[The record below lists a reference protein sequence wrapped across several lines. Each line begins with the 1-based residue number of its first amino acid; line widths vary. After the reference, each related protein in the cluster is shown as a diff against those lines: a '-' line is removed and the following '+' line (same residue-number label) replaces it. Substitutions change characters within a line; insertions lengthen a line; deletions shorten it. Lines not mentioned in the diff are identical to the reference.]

1 MTNQNTPARKL
12 RLRSRSLVAAAV
24 LALGAGSAVPA
35 LAAASS
41 PAPTQVQII
50 PESDGF
56 YGYVSSAKTQ
66 KCANN
71 RKVILFK
78 QVGSV
83 QDPHSDQ
90 KIGTDIAQP
99 NGDGVMWN
107 TGNTGHMKGKFYAH
121 VNRTPSCQEA
131 SSPSVRM
138 TAN

>member
-1 MTNQNTPARKL
+1 MTNQNTAARKF

-35 LAAASS
+35 LASASS

-56 YGYVSSAKTQ
+56 YGYVSSTKTQ

-71 RKVILFK
+71 RKVVLFK
-78 QVGSV
+78 QLGSA
-83 QDPHSDQ
+83 QDPRNDQ
-90 KIGTDIAQP
+90 KVGIDIAEP

-121 VNRTPSCQEA
+121 VNRTPSCQAA
-131 SSPSVRM
+131 SSPSVKM

>member
-1 MTNQNTPARKL
+1 MTNQNTPARRL
-12 RLRSRSLVAAAV
+12 RLRSRGLVAAAV

-35 LAAASS
+35 LASASG

-50 PESDGF
+50 PQSDGF
-56 YGYVSSAKTQ
+56 YGYVSSPKTQ

-78 QVGSV
+78 QLGAV
-83 QDPHSDQ
+83 QDRHNDQ
-90 KIGTDIAQP
+90 KVGMDIAQP

-121 VNRTPSCQEA
+121 VNRTPSCQAA
-131 SSPSVRM
+131 SSPSVKM
-138 TAN
+138 TN

>member
-1 MTNQNTPARKL
+1 MTNQTTPTRKL
-12 RLRSRSLVAAAV
+12 RLRSRTLMAAAV

-35 LAAASS
+35 LASASG
-41 PAPTQVQII
+41 PAPTQVSIV

-56 YGYVSSAKTQ
+56 YGYVSSSKTQ

-78 QVGSV
+78 QLGSV
-83 QDPHSDQ
+83 QDPRSDQ
-90 KIGTDIAQP
+90 KIGMDIAQP

-121 VNRTPSCQEA
+121 VNRTPSCQKA

-138 TAN
+138 TS

>member
-1 MTNQNTPARKL
+1 MNQNTTRRSP
-12 RLRSRSLVAAAV
+12 RLFSRSLVAAAV

-35 LAAASS
+35 LASASG
-41 PAPTQVQII
+41 PAPTKVSII

-71 RKVILFK
+71 RKVVLFK
-78 QVGSV
+78 QLGSV

-90 KIGTDIAQP
+90 KIGMDIAQP

-107 TGNTGHMKGKFYAH
+107 TGNSGHMPGKFYAH
-121 VNRTPSCQEA
+121 VNRTPDCQSA
-131 SSPSVRM
+131 SSPSVKM
-138 TAN
+138 TN